1 MKLLRLL
8 TLFFAVFTLPN
19 KAYAIFSEW
28 LVDWPVV
35 STTGVTR
42 FTLLNVQPIGSASE
56 RITCTRLNRCRLR
69 LNYGYGNSVWTSEP
83 LRVLGTNMS
92 YREFY
97 RDLNNELP
105 ISGAFYGYQEGR
117 CLQIEVVIASGI
129 SANYV
134 ASTCSNENGAITP
147 PSPPPPPVV
156 TCRLDGDVTLQHGSL
171 AAASIS
177 GHMASGYS
185 MLSCSGAASVRVR
198 AVNNAGSSLLSLAA
212 DNSLFSELKVNG
224 SDGSKGALIK
234 VPNQAT
240 VIPVPFTSTLHNNG
254 GVRAGNF
261 SGSAMALV
269 TID

>member
-8 TLFFAVFTLPN
+8 TFFFAVFTLPN
-19 KAYAIFSEW
+19 KAYAIYSEW

-35 STTGVTR
+35 STTGATR
-42 FTLLNVQPIGSASE
+42 FTLLNVQPIGPAPES
-56 RITCTRLNRCRLR
+56 ITCSLFNRCRLK
-69 LNYGYGNSVWTSEP
+69 LNYGYGNNVWTSEP

-92 YREFY
+92 YRQFY
-97 RDLNNELP
+97 QKLNEELP
-105 ISGAFYGYQEGR
+105 ISGAFYGYQEDR
-117 CLQIEVVIASGI
+117 CLELEVVIASGI

-134 ASTCSNENGAITP
+134 ASTCSDGKGSITP
-147 PSPPPPPVV
+147 PEPPTPPVV
-156 TCRLDGDVTLQHGSL
+156 TCRLDGDVTLRHGSL
-171 AAASIS
+171 APANIS
-177 GHMASGYS
+177 GNMASGYS
-185 MLSCSGAASVRVR
+185 MLSCSGAASARVR

-224 SDGSKGALIK
+224 SDGNKGAVIK

-240 VIPVPFTSTLHNNG
+240 VIPVLFTSTLQRNG
-254 GVRAGNF
+254 TARSGDF